1 MKITQV
7 GVFPATAALVL
18 TFTYGYSFID
28 NNPAKVSKASTSL
41 SVNEESHI
49 YGGTEADIDE
59 YPFLASL
66 RDPDINVVTCSGTL
80 IAPQYI
86 LTAAHCTMKIKN
98 LVAIF
103 GTNYSS
109 GYDLEEVQF
118 RVVTQYRHPLYV
130 KKTHLYDV
138 GLLKLERPVR
148 RKPAKLCARDGSDNM
163 PGTMATALGW
173 GKTEDANISTI
184 LEEVTL
190 PIISN
195 AECSKFE
202 KYIGRV
208 RDCMLCAGRG
218 NGKDTCNGDSGGPL
232 LVNDNILVGCV
243 SWGSKCGEQA
253 AIFTRLTF
261 VMDYIDDILAGGD
274 GSKFDVQSS
283 DSPMQGDLSSP
294 TLSGKVSTDAT
305 NTDSVQNSVVLSSV
319 SNPRSSD
326 NYVYSV
332 PSTAD
337 TALDDDQIDQLIDK
351 LLSRGSDENSGIAD
365 DKYSDEPGADGDKP
379 TKMPGTVKSSE
390 MLGVVGPTL
399 SDSPMQKE
407 LTFPTLSGK
416 VSTDAPNT
424 DLAQNL
430 GDQSLFSTD
439 QIKKVLKA
447 LIAEGGEDGHMTME
461 LLTGSSDESDK
472 TGIADGKYSDK
483 LDGTGYKPIK
493 MPGTVMSSETPSD
506 ASSVLE
512 SAEQAYL
519 AKEGKAKISL
529 ESSEATVDEPYS
541 PNTENSVLQSV
552 VQSDMN
558 P

>member
-218 NGKDTCNGDSGGPL
+218 NGKDTCNGDSGGPPTCQRQHSCWL
-232 LVNDNILVGCV
+232 CKLGKQVRRRTHQCKGI
-243 SWGSKCGEQA
+243 
-253 AIFTRLTF
+253 
-261 VMDYIDDILAGGD
+261 Y
-274 GSKFDVQSS
+274 
-283 DSPMQGDLSSP
+283 PPP

-379 TKMPGTVKSSE
+379 TKMSGTVKSSE